1 MKHFAL
7 TLAVLLASTTA
18 ANAEIYQWKD
28 ANGKTVIS
36 DKPPTGNTQP
46 QKTFASDSPTSNAA
60 APKTTADKELDF
72 RKRQKEAQ
80 ENADKANKEQAAA
93 AANKESC
100 DNARRYLKTMESG
113 ERVSMTDDKG
123 ERYYLDDA
131 QRSQEIAKARQNIQ
145 ANCK

>member
-7 TLAVLLASTTA
+7 TLAVLLAATTT

-36 DKPPTGNTQP
+36 DKPPTGKTQP
-46 QKTFASDSPTSNAA
+46 QKTFASDSPASNAA

-100 DNARRYLKTMESG
+100 DSSRRHLKSLESG
-113 ERVSMTDDKG
+113 ERISMTDDKG
-123 ERYYLDDA
+123 ERYFLDDA
-131 QRSQEIAKARQNIQ
+131 QRTQEISKVRQNIQ

>member
-7 TLAVLLASTTA
+7 TLAVLLAATTT

-46 QKTFASDSPTSNAA
+46 QKTFASDSSTSNAA
-60 APKTTADKELDF
+60 APKTTADKDLDF

-80 ENADKANKEQAAA
+80 ESADKANKEQAAA
-93 AANKESC
+93 AANKENC
-100 DNARRYLKTMESG
+100 DSSRRHLKSLESG
-113 ERVSMTDDKG
+113 ERISMTDDKG
-123 ERYYLDDA
+123 ERYFLDDA
-131 QRSQEIAKARQNIQ
+131 QRTQEIAKIRQNIQ

>member
-7 TLAVLLASTTA
+7 TLAVLLAATTT

-60 APKTTADKELDF
+60 GPKTTADKDLDF

-80 ENADKANKEQAAA
+80 ESADKTNKEQAAA

-100 DNARRYLKTMESG
+100 DSSRRHLKSLESG
-113 ERVSMTDDKG
+113 ERISMTDDKG
-123 ERYYLDDA
+123 ERYFLDDA
-131 QRSQEIAKARQNIQ
+131 QRTQELAKVRQNIP

>member
-7 TLAVLLASTTA
+7 TLAVLMAATTT

-46 QKTFASDSPTSNAA
+46 QKIFTSDSPTSSAS
-60 APKTTADKELDF
+60 APKTTADKDLDF

-80 ENADKANKEQAAA
+80 ESADKANKEQAAA
-93 AANKESC
+93 AANKENC
-100 DNARRYLKTMESG
+100 DSARRYLKTLESG
-113 ERVSMTDDKG
+113 ERISMTDDKG

-131 QRSQEIAKARQNIQ
+131 QRTQEITKARQSIQ
-145 ANCK
+145 SSCK